1 MPRLIGTASRSAE
14 KRQVGQ
20 PIICSL
26 SSKEH
31 RPDLQA
37 IPLER
42 AAMTDYLR
50 RCKAWM
56 KLWLVKIETVRG
68 GVNNLPDHC
77 DRRLWTVAVE
87 QAFGTVNHPFAAMMM
102 GLVSG
107 VVQTDAGIVDLQA
120 LNGILAALH
129 GILPQDEI
137 EGMLAAQMIGHG
149 PSCGRG

>member
-1 MPRLIGTASRSAE
+1 MTVRMTNEASNEPQGAE
-14 KRQVGQ
+14 PAKPYEPTEQ
-20 PIICSL
+20 
-26 SSKEH
+26 
-31 RPDLQA
+31 
-37 IPLER
+37 ER

-68 GVNNLPDHC
+68 GVSNLPDHC

-107 VVQTDAGIVDLQA
+107 VADRCRHRRPTGA
-120 LNGILAALH
+120 
-129 GILPQDEI
+129 
-137 EGMLAAQMIGHG
+137 
-149 PSCGRG
+149 